1 MTGIRMAF
9 SISRTRDDAID
20 ELERQVSSLTR
31 ELASLRR
38 TAASRGSHLHG
49 EVAERGAHAYGDA
62 ADVVSDL
69 IRRVSKQR
77 PVTRRDI
84 ERQARMAGAV
94 VKDHPKTAALVGLA
108 ALGLAAVLIMRR

>member
-1 MTGIRMAF
+1 MAF
-9 SISRTRDDAID
+9 SISRTRDEAID

-38 TAASRGSHLHG
+38 TAASRGSHLYG
-49 EVAERGAHAYGDA
+49 EVAERGAHAYGDV

-77 PVTRRDI
+77 PVTRREL

-94 VKDHPKTAALVGLA
+94 VKDNPKTAALVGLA
-108 ALGLAAVLIMRR
+108 ALGLAAVLLARR